1 MPLART
7 HADATAVSDDEI
19 LRAAFAFTPAES
31 KRLIARAVAALPE
44 LQAALADDLVVIAHG
59 STNVYVAE
67 EILGAS
73 AFADA
78 GRPRGAFLSGQI
90 FNGVMCQTEP
100 SEKGP
105 MIVLDRGQV
114 IPPKPTMGEVLD
126 AGGPGAIV
134 IKGANA
140 VDPQGHAGVFCAHQ
154 GCGTI
159 GFAYG
164 YVCGR
169 GVRLLVPVGL
179 EKLVPSVAEASR
191 QLGHDRLY
199 HHTGFRIGMLPLVNA
214 TVVTEITAMRVL
226 FGLEAVHVGG
236 GGVSGSEGTVV
247 LVASGPKAA
256 LDAAIVAID
265 AIKGEPPLI
274 TMKAACATCVPTTPS
289 IVGTA
294 AEQTGR
300 PAPVSC
306 SFQGRLEADLPA
318 SYTRRPDSA

>member
-1 MPLART
+1 MA
-7 HADATAVSDDEI
+7 

-31 KRLIARAVAALPE
+31 KRLIGRAVAALP
-44 LQAALADDLVVIAHG
+44 QVRAALAHDLVVIAHG

-67 EILGAS
+67 EILGALPQ
-73 AFADA
+73 
-78 GRPRGAFLSGQI
+78 PRGTFLSGQI

-105 MIVLDRGQV
+105 MIVLDHGKI
-114 IPPKPTMGEVLD
+114 IPPKPTMSEVLN
-126 AGGPGAIV
+126 ASGPGAIV

-140 VDPQGHAGVFCAHQ
+140 VDPQGNAAVFCAHH

-169 GVRLLVPVGL
+169 GVELIVPVGL
-179 EKLVPSVAEASR
+179 EKLVPSVAAAARE
-191 QLGHDRLY
+191 LGHDRLY
-199 HHTGFRIGMLPLVNA
+199 YQTGFRIGMMPLVNA

-236 GGVSGSEGTVV
+236 GGVSGSEGTIV
-247 LVASGPKAA
+247 LVATGEQAA
-256 LDAAIVAID
+256 LDGAIAAIE
-265 AIKGEPPLI
+265 AIKGEPPLV

-289 IVGTA
+289 IVGSQ
-294 AEQTGR
+294 AEQAGSV
-300 PAPVSC
+300 PKVSC
-306 SFQGRLEADLPA
+306 TFQGRLESDLPA
-318 SYTRRPDSA
+318 SYTRRPVTAS

>member
-1 MPLART
+1 M
-7 HADATAVSDDEI
+7 S

-31 KRLIARAVAALPE
+31 KRLIGRAVAAMPE
-44 LQAALADDLVVIAHG
+44 VKAALANDLIVVAHG

-67 EILGAS
+67 EIAGAL
-73 AFADA
+73 
-78 GRPRGAFLSGQI
+78 PRQRGTFLSGQI

-105 MIVLDRGQV
+105 MLVLERGMP
-114 IPPKPTMGEVLD
+114 IPPRPTMAEVLD

-140 VDPQGHAGVFCAHQ
+140 VDPDGNAGVFCAHP

-164 YVCGR
+164 YVSGR
-169 GVRLLVPVGL
+169 GIRLIVPVGL
-179 EKLVPSVAEASR
+179 EKLVPSVPAAAR

-199 HHTGFRIGMLPLVNA
+199 YQTGFQIGMLPLVNA
-214 TVVTEITAMRVL
+214 TVVTEIAAFRIL
-226 FGLEAVHVGG
+226 FGLDAVHVGG

-247 LVASGPKAA
+247 LVATGEQAA
-256 LDAAIVAID
+256 LDRAIVAVN
-265 AIKGEPPLI
+265 AIKGEPPLV

-289 IVGTA
+289 LLTSA
-294 AEQTGR
+294 AEQ
-300 PAPVSC
+300 APKEPKISC
-306 SFQGRLEADLPA
+306 TFQGRAEADLPA
-318 SYTRRPDSA
+318 GYTRRPGVP